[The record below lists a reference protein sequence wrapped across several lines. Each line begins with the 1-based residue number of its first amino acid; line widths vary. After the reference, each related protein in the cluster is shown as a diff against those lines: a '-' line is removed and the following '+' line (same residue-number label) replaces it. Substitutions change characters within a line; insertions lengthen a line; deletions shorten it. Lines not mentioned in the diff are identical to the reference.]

1 VELFAANMNLE
12 LACIFILLRHD
23 IFHNQSGRKEK
34 NRVWAILYAN
44 KQEAL
49 VACAQLS

>member
-1 VELFAANMNLE
+1 VQLFAANMNLE
-12 LACIFILLRHD
+12 LAYILLRHD
-23 IFHNQSGRKEK
+23 IFHNQSGRKER
-34 NRVWAILYAN
+34 NSVWAILHAN